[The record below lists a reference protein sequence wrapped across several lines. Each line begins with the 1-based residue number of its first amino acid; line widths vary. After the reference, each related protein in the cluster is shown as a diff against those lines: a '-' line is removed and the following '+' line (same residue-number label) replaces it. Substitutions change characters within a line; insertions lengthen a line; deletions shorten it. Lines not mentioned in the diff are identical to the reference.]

1 MIKATHLYFLCLVK
15 GCRKMKKVN
24 KAGIWC
30 FLSVCFFCF
39 SSVQAAAPKETSEI
53 LPPEA
58 VLLIEIED
66 FWQLKAQFEKTSLYK
81 LYKEPAMAAFVEN
94 VKAKLDEGVEKLDD
108 NNIYKAFYKESI
120 LPEGGL
126 AVALIFNEQT
136 KNNKEAP
143 ILCISSWGDNI
154 EKVKAMMKKLVEK
167 NTELGGHFKSSEEYR
182 GVSIDTLIDE
192 DSVEFCYCFIDG
204 CLIASFA
211 GADVIKFVVA
221 QIKGADSP
229 TLADDSDYVS
239 SLAATEPYR
248 DIGLFLNIKK
258 IVDMETADDDTGQT
272 MNYVKNLG
280 FDNVKTLCCSFGI
293 ARLGDNFSCGKFF
306 LKIDGDKR
314 GICRML
320 ELESAPVRVPQFIS
334 FSSYSALFVN
344 LDIKAAYDEL
354 VKIVSSF
361 SPQTA
366 AVFYMPLLPASD
378 DGQPGIDFK
387 RDILEHLGS
396 QIVFTEDIDRPVTDK
411 TGEPKWLFAVAT
423 TNPRALEKSLSTL
436 HSKFIAPNKPDAR
449 HELLGHVIYIVDLP
463 SLLKLGPYAGEK
475 VPMQEA
481 SIQPASRAP
490 VFAFTVTETHLVF
503 GTVDATEQAI
513 RTLDSSSAE
522 SMVSANWFNVARS
535 AVPSVVGLAALEDG
549 VTSAEIL
556 WQGLKKMA
564 EEKSKSGG
572 GRPEVSVGLEMDLG
586 LVPRP
591 FVKQSGLVDFGLLP
605 QFDVVRKYF
614 SLSAFYGVSRPD
626 GFFFEAKEIAAP
638 RE

>member
-1 MIKATHLYFLCLVK
+1 
-15 GCRKMKKVN
+15 MKNVS
-24 KAGIWC
+24 KAGIYC
-30 FLSVCFFCF
+30 FLLVFFYCF
-39 SSVQAAAPKETSEI
+39 SLVQAASPEKISET
-53 LPPEA
+53 LPPETI
-58 VLLIEIED
+58 LLVEIED
-66 FWQLKAQFEKTSLYK
+66 FGQLKAQFEKTSLYK
-81 LYKEPAMAAFVEN
+81 LYNEPAMAAFVEN
-94 VKAKLDEGVEKLDD
+94 VKVRLNEGVEKLDD
-108 NNIYKAFYKESI
+108 NNIYKAFYEEGI
-120 LPEGGL
+120 LPDGGL
-126 AVALIFNEQT
+126 AVALIVNEQT
-136 KNNKEAP
+136 INNKEAP
-143 ILCISSWGDNI
+143 ILCISSWGENV

-167 NTELGGHFKSSEEYR
+167 NTEIGGAFKGSEEYR
-182 GVSIDTLIDE
+182 GVSIDTLVDE
-192 DSVEFCYCFIDG
+192 DSVEFCYCFIDD

-239 SLAATEPYR
+239 SLAATGPYR
-248 DIGLFLNIKK
+248 DVGLFLNIKK
-258 IVDMETADDDTGQT
+258 IVDMETADDETGQT
-272 MNYVKNLG
+272 KDVVKRLG
-280 FDNVKTLCCSFGI
+280 LDNVKTFCCSFGV
-293 ARLGDNFSCGKFF
+293 ARLVGGFSCGKFF
-306 LKIDGDKR
+306 LKIDGDKK
-314 GICRML
+314 GVCRML
-320 ELESAPVRVPQFIS
+320 ELESASVRVPQFIS

-344 LDIKAAYDEL
+344 LDIQSAYDEL

-378 DGQPGIDFK
+378 DGQPGIELK

-396 QIVFTEDIDRPVTDK
+396 QILFTEDIDRPITDK
-411 TGEPKWLFAVAT
+411 TGEPRWLFAVAT

-436 HSKFIAPNKPDAR
+436 HSKLIAPNKPDAR
-449 HELLGHVIYIVDLP
+449 RELLGHIIYTVDFP
-463 SLLKLGPYAGEK
+463 SLFRLGSSAGEK

-490 VFAFTVTETHLVF
+490 AFAFTITETHLVF
-503 GTVDATEQAI
+503 GTVDAAEQAI
-513 RTLDSSSAE
+513 RTLEDNSAE
-522 SMVSANWFNVARS
+522 SVVSSNWFNVAKS

-572 GRPEVSVGLEMDLG
+572 GRPEVSVGLGVDRG
-586 LVPRP
+586 LIPRP
-591 FVKQSGLVDFGLLP
+591 FVKQSELVDFGLLP

-626 GFFFEAKEIAAP
+626 GFFFEAKEVAAP
-638 RE
+638 QE

>member
-1 MIKATHLYFLCLVK
+1 
-15 GCRKMKKVN
+15 MKKVN
-24 KAGIWC
+24 KAGIYC
-30 FLSVCFFCF
+30 FLLVCFYCF
-39 SSVQAAAPKETSEI
+39 SSVQAAVPEMTAET
-53 LPPEA
+53 LPPET
-58 VLLIEIED
+58 VLLVEIED
-66 FWQLKAQFEKTSLYK
+66 FGQLKAQFEKTSFYE
-81 LYKEPAMAAFVEN
+81 LYKEPAMAAFVED
-94 VKAKLDEGVEKLDD
+94 VKVRLNEGIEKLDD
-108 NNIYKAFYKESI
+108 NNIYKAFYKGAI
-120 LPEGGL
+120 LPEGRL
-126 AVALIFNEQT
+126 AVALIVNEQT

-143 ILCISSWGDNI
+143 ILCISNWGGNI
-154 EKVKAMMKKLVEK
+154 EKVKATMKGLVEK
-167 NTELGGHFKSSEEYR
+167 NTEMGGHFKGSEEYR
-182 GVSIDTLIDE
+182 GVSIDTVIDE
-192 DSVEFCYCFIDG
+192 DSVEFCYCFIDD

-239 SLAATEPYR
+239 SLAATGPYR

-258 IVDMETADDDTGQT
+258 IVDMETADDDTGQAKDV
-272 MNYVKNLG
+272 VKKLG
-280 FDNVKTLCCSFGI
+280 LDNVKTLCCSLGV
-293 ARLGDNFSCGKFF
+293 ARLGGDFSCGKFF

-320 ELESAPVRVPQFIS
+320 ELEPAPVRVPQFIS
-334 FSSYSALFVN
+334 FLSYSALFVN

-378 DGQPGIDFK
+378 DGQPGIELK

-396 QIVFTEDIDRPVTDK
+396 QILFTEDIDRPITDK

-436 HSKFIAPNKPDAR
+436 HSKLIAPNKPDAR
-449 HELLGHVIYIVDLP
+449 RELLGHIIYIVDLP
-463 SLLKLGPYAGEK
+463 SLFRLGPSAGEK

-513 RTLDSSSAE
+513 RTLEASSAE
-522 SMVSANWFNVARS
+522 SMVSANWFNVAKS

-549 VTSAEIL
+549 VTSAEML
-556 WQGLKKMA
+556 WRELKKMA

-572 GRPEVSVGLEMDLG
+572 GRPEVSVGLEMDFG
-586 LVPRP
+586 LVPRQ
-591 FVKQSGLVDFGLLP
+591 FVNQSELVDFGLLP

-614 SLSAFYGVSRPD
+614 GLSAFYGVSRPD

>member
-1 MIKATHLYFLCLVK
+1 ML
-15 GCRKMKKVN
+15 
-24 KAGIWC
+24 
-30 FLSVCFFCF
+30 VCFYCF
-39 SSVQAAAPKETSEI
+39 SSVQAAVPEETSEI
-53 LPPEA
+53 LPPET
-58 VLLIEIED
+58 VLLVEIKD
-66 FWQLKAQFEKTSLYK
+66 FGQLKAQFEKTSFYE
-81 LYKEPAMAAFVEN
+81 LYKEPAMAAFVEDIKVRLN
-94 VKAKLDEGVEKLDD
+94 EGIEKLDD
-108 NNIYKAFYKESI
+108 NNIYKAFYKGSI
-120 LPEGGL
+120 LPEGRL
-126 AVALIFNEQT
+126 AVALIVNEQT

-143 ILCISSWGDNI
+143 ILCISDWGGNI
-154 EKVKAMMKKLVEK
+154 EKVKATMKGLVEK
-167 NTELGGHFKSSEEYR
+167 NTEMGGHFKGSEEYR
-182 GVSIDTLIDE
+182 AVSIDTLIDE
-192 DSVEFCYCFIDG
+192 DSVEFCYCFIDD

-221 QIKGADSP
+221 QMKGADSP

-239 SLAATEPYR
+239 SLAATGPYR

-258 IVDMETADDDTGQT
+258 IVDMETADDDTGQAKDV
-272 MNYVKNLG
+272 VKNLG
-280 FDNVKTLCCSFGI
+280 FDNVKTLCCSFGV
-293 ARLGDNFSCGKFF
+293 ARLGGDFSCGKFF

-334 FSSYSALFVN
+334 FLSYSALFVN
-344 LDIKAAYDEL
+344 LDIKVAYDEL

-378 DGQPGIDFK
+378 DGQPGIELK

-396 QIVFTEDIDRPVTDK
+396 QIVFTQDIDRPITEK

-436 HSKFIAPNKPDAR
+436 HSKLIAPNKPDAR
-449 HELLGHVIYIVDLP
+449 RELLGHIIYIVDLP
-463 SLLKLGPYAGEK
+463 SLFRLGPSVSGK

-503 GTVDATEQAI
+503 GTADATEQAI

-522 SMVSANWFNVARS
+522 SMVSANWFNVAKS

-549 VTSAEIL
+549 VTSAEML
-556 WQGLKKMA
+556 WRELKKMA
-564 EEKSKSGG
+564 EGKSKSGG
-572 GRPEVSVGLEMDLG
+572 GRSEVSIGLEMDLG
-586 LVPRP
+586 LFPRS
-591 FVKQSGLVDFGLLP
+591 FVKQSELVDFGLLP

-614 SLSAFYGVSRPD
+614 GLSAFYGVSRPD